1 MNNLYDNAMM
11 SYLPQGS
18 IRWIRVTD
26 KNINTALIKKD
37 NSLHGYFLELDIY
50 CPDEL
55 HDYQICFPMSS
66 EKLKVKKEMLSAE
79 QTDDIKKF
87 DTEIGS
93 TKKANS

>member
-1 MNNLYDNAMM
+1 ML
-11 SYLPQGS
+11 SYFPYGS
-18 IRWIRVTD
+18 FRWIRVTD
-26 KNINTALIKKD
+26 KKINTALIKKD
-37 NSLHGYFLELDIY
+37 NSLHGYFLEVDIY